1 MMFSAKTLAAVSG
14 FAVAELTID
23 GLAICCF
30 NRGGK
35 YWEVA
40 YLRLAKPKHEL
51 VINIQE
57 VSVLGELVGQP
68 IRHPIPEGVLGIGVK
83 LTAGSDQHY
92 ATYPNGGPSDPNF
105 DRNAL
110 NAPNDYPHDLNWM
123 IDLAGPE
130 PKHGKFKKLKS
141 KGGGRV
147 PVTLAQIQHSLFMV
161 RRPGGDAVKLSPRGK
176 GPNGPGSFRLGQ
188 INEEI
193 VGVLLATAPGDIE
206 FSFTPVGSY
215 TINPLPYS
223 GTRLYRIAIT
233 NMDVQTKFLPVEK
246 RETKDGYVKGDF
258 HLFYEVLETDDK
270 TKEQELWAIPR
281 GPRSVDGDCNPAGA
295 SISTLDDLIK

>member
-1 MMFSAKTLAAVSG
+1 MLSEKTLAAVSG

-30 NRGGK
+30 NSSKK

-40 YLRLAKPKHEL
+40 YLRLKNPKHEL

-57 VSVLGELVGQP
+57 VNVLGELVGP
-68 IRHPIPEGVLGIGVK
+68 PKRHQIPEGVLSIGIK
-83 LTAGSDQHY
+83 LTTGSDQHY
-92 ATYPNGGPSDPNF
+92 TAYPKGGPTDPNF
-105 DRNAL
+105 DRDAL
-110 NAPNDYPHDLNWM
+110 NNDPHVLNWM
-123 IDLAGPE
+123 IDLSGPE
-130 PKHGKFKKLKS
+130 PKHGKFKKLKP
-141 KGGGRV
+141 KGGDRV
-147 PVTLAQIQHSLFMV
+147 PVSLARIYHSLFMV
-161 RRPGGDAVKLSPRGK
+161 RRPGGDAVKLSPKGK
-176 GPNGPGSFRLGQ
+176 GPSGEGNFRLGR

-193 VGVLLATAPGDIE
+193 VGILLATAPGNIE
-206 FSFTPVGSY
+206 FSFTPAGSHS
-215 TINPLPYS
+215 IDPLPYS

-246 RETKDGYVKGDF
+246 REMQDGYVKGDF
-258 HLFYEVLETDDK
+258 HHFYEVLETDDK

-295 SISTLDDLIK
+295 GLPSLDDLIK